1 MATADLPDDPASL
14 KAIIAALSGALSEA
28 ETTIAS
34 LRLQLARARRQ
45 QFGAKSEK
53 LDRLV
58 DQLELQ
64 LEDLE
69 AAEGARIADAPMA
82 AAAILADVAGR
93 RMPARRPLPEHLP
106 RETVTHPGP
115 AACPCCGGKLAA
127 IGEDVSEVLEY
138 VPGRFKAIRHI
149 RPKFSCR
156 SCETIH
162 QPPAPSLPIIRGRA
176 GPKLL
181 AHVLVSK
188 FDDHLPLYRQAEICA
203 RDGVDLERS
212 TLADWVGRST
222 ALLKP
227 LALAIARH
235 TMAGDALHADDTPV
249 KVLAPGAGKTREG
262 RFWVYVRDERPC
274 AGEAAPAVAYF
285 YSPDRKGERPDTHL
299 KHFRGVLHA
308 DGYAGFERLFLGG
321 RMIEAAC
328 MAHVRRKFFD
338 IAESQNTPITRE
350 ALERIATLYG
360 VEAEARGH
368 PPDARRALRLA
379 KAKPVFEDLMAW
391 LEAAV
396 VKLSAKTE
404 LAKAI
409 RYAQA
414 RREALG
420 RYLDNGRIE
429 IDNSAAERTLRGV
442 AVGRKNY
449 LFAGADS
456 GGDRAAIAYTL
467 IETAKLNGVNP
478 EAWLADVL
486 ARIADHPINR
496 VEELLPWRW
505 RNDQQQNLAAA

>member
-1 MATADLPDDPASL
+1 
-14 KAIIAALSGALSEA
+14 
-28 ETTIAS
+28 
-34 LRLQLARARRQ
+34 
-45 QFGAKSEK
+45 
-53 LDRLV
+53 
-58 DQLELQ
+58 
-64 LEDLE
+64 
-69 AAEGARIADAPMA
+69 
-82 AAAILADVAGR
+82 
-93 RMPARRPLPEHLP
+93 
-106 RETVTHPGP
+106 
-115 AACPCCGGKLAA
+115 
-127 IGEDVSEVLEY
+127 
-138 VPGRFKAIRHI
+138 
-149 RPKFSCR
+149 
-156 SCETIH
+156 
-162 QPPAPSLPIIRGRA
+162 
-176 GPKLL
+176 
-181 AHVLVSK
+181 
-188 FDDHLPLYRQAEICA
+188 
-203 RDGVDLERS
+203 
-212 TLADWVGRST
+212 
-222 ALLKP
+222 
-227 LALAIARH
+227 
-235 TMAGDALHADDTPV
+235 
-249 KVLAPGAGKTREG
+249 
-262 RFWVYVRDERPC
+262 
-274 AGEAAPAVAYF
+274 VAYF

-299 KHFRGVLHA
+299 KDFRGVLHA

-338 IAESQNTPITRE
+338 IAESQNTPIARE
-350 ALERIATLYG
+350 ALERIAALYG